1 MNKKRRIP
9 IVVSGISAI
18 ILIIGIILFRERMT
32 LFDTVETDPLP
43 FFAKYLFFASAAA
56 FVLIFFSWGM
66 IDRKSKALWVVY
78 AAVAAAVLIFCSISV
93 IQSFVLQREISSRDP
108 GYQLTR
114 ISLKEFGETG
124 DDEKEMIFYMGRD
137 DCAACLDIHPKL
149 REIAR
154 RYHIQV
160 FYYNT
165 LLDRDT
171 NPSALREVLNKYD
184 ITTVPTILVIRGK
197 DIIARFSD
205 ERAATD
211 LENML
216 LSH

>member
-93 IQSFVLQREISSRDP
+93 IQSFVLQREIRLRDP
-108 GYQLTR
+108 EYQLTCLTAF
-114 ISLKEFGETG
+114 ISQK
-124 DDEKEMIFYMGRD
+124 
-137 DCAACLDIHPKL
+137 
-149 REIAR
+149 
-154 RYHIQV
+154 
-160 FYYNT
+160 
-165 LLDRDT
+165 
-171 NPSALREVLNKYD
+171 
-184 ITTVPTILVIRGK
+184 
-197 DIIARFSD
+197 
-205 ERAATD
+205 
-211 LENML
+211 
-216 LSH
+216 